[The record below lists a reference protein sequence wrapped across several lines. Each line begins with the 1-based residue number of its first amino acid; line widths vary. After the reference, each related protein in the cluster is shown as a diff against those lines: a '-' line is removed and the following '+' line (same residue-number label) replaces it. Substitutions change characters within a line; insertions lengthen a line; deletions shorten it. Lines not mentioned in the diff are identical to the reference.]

1 MKKSS
6 LIGLLM
12 IVMLAIAGCG
22 SSDNENNNETN
33 DNSTN
38 ANASANDNGNNSN
51 DDVDSNEDGDHQ
63 ILQLGETGTIKDTTG
78 DYEVTPM
85 SFVVTDEW
93 ENQTPKI
100 DGDVFL
106 IIDVSI
112 KNIGESVLNGEQLRK
127 VDAIGGDETTVDNSA
142 LFDYV
147 DQLEGELQPGE
158 IMEGQFAF
166 ALPPTDTYQLAWALH
181 LGTVSDQITWELP
194 ADQAE

>member
-1 MKKSS
+1 MKRYS
-6 LIGLLM
+6 LISLV
-12 IVMLAIAGCG
+12 IIAMLAIAGCG
-22 SSDNENNNETN
+22 NKDNGNDDVTN
-33 DNSTN
+33 DNS
-38 ANASANDNGNNSN
+38 ANASANDSENNSADN
-51 DDVDSNEDGDHQ
+51 ADSIEYGDEQ
-63 ILQLGETGTIKDTTG
+63 VLQLGETGTIKDTTG

-85 SFVVTDEW
+85 SFVVTEEW

-166 ALPPTDTYQLAWALH
+166 ALPPTDTYHLAWALH
-181 LGTVSDQITWELP
+181 LGTVSNQITWELP
-194 ADQAE
+194 ADQAN

>member
-12 IVMLAIAGCG
+12 IVMLVIAGCG
-22 SSDNENNNETN
+22 SNDATNNNRANANDSENN
-33 DNSTN
+33 
-38 ANASANDNGNNSN
+38 SANDA
-51 DDVDSNEDGDHQ
+51 DSIEYGDEQ
-63 ILQLGETGTIKDTTG
+63 VLQLGETGTIKDTTG

-85 SFVVTDEW
+85 SFVITEEW

-181 LGTVSDQITWELP
+181 LGTVSNQITWELP
-194 ADQAE
+194 ADQAN